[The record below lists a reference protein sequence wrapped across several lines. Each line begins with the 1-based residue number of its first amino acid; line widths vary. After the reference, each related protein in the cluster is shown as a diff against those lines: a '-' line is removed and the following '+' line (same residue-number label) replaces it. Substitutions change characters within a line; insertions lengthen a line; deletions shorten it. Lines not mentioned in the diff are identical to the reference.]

1 MWWQYLIAAVVV
13 ILRSGAS
20 SVVRLQTHRVSDK
33 TDNTAEDMYDRYGDS
48 LDKQR
53 RYAQERGGEWKN
65 EVGRPPAG
73 DGKYCCSR
81 TP

>member
-13 ILRSGAS
+13 ILAVWGFI
-20 SVVRLQTHRVSDK
+20 SVVKLQTHRLSDK

-53 RYAQERGGEWKN
+53 RYAQERGGEWK
-65 EVGRPPAG
+65 
-73 DGKYCCSR
+73 DD
-81 TP
+81 

>member
-13 ILRSGAS
+13 ILAVWGFISGQVADS
-20 SVVRLQTHRVSDK
+20 PAADK
-33 TDNTAEDMYDRYGDS
+33 TDNTAEDVYDPYGDS

-65 EVGRPPAG
+65 GWPAARPGR
-73 DGKYCCSR
+73 
-81 TP
+81 